1 MSQSLTSNAAATR
14 KQALRVGQL
23 TSEALK
29 GVLDKMSETFSQA
42 ELQAVHENGGQYKQ
56 ELAAAF
62 GPNLLEFIH
71 VFVRKVLGLVTP
83 LRARKTGLISDD
95 LCVWFK
101 GRDEQDFPEGELLL
115 SNLTAELLIGG
126 EVWIHGDEVLQR
138 AEAAGAIGSLGF
150 AKVVLDLQREG
161 GNIPALDVVAIGSYI
176 ILPRTIMR
184 EHGDPNGYG
193 VYILIPRNLGGWKL
207 SFRWLESGFPPGG
220 YILKLREPESAVQ
233 QP

>member
-138 AEAAGAIGSLGF
+138 AEAAGAI
-150 AKVVLDLQREG
+150 
-161 GNIPALDVVAIGSYI
+161 DVVAIGSYI